1 MKVERIESAEFTKQG
16 HGPSQGLEACHTD
29 GTARSGSTA
38 SISIGE
44 RVGFSFEHDVIIQR
58 HNELANRT
66 KMKKQERKLAKLT
79 LRKQL
84 KAAKLIPQISKMV
97 VSKAA
102 LFEK

>member
-1 MKVERIESAEFTKQG
+1 MKVEQIESAEFTKQG
-16 HGPSQGLEACHTD
+16 HEPSQGLEASHSN
-29 GTARSGSTA
+29 GTARSSSTA
-38 SISIGE
+38 SISNGE
-44 RVGFSFEHDVIIQR
+44 QASFSFEHDVIIQK